1 MQQLLWDGSHEEGL
15 QRETKRLG
23 RVCELLDE
31 LFGKWKVV
39 FQDWRS
45 KNLNENLQTK
55 TQKSEER
62 KEMID
67 NIVGT
72 LEQQKLACS
81 VRKMG
86 ARDEEEI
93 TSNVDGED
101 EVVEVAK
108 NTAETMEKFTLVQ
121 EKDNW
126 TNKQKQSQLRVEQI
140 LSAVAASH
148 LKTGKP
154 RNSKKLT
161 SKKVQRPK

>member
-1 MQQLLWDGSHEEGL
+1 M
-15 QRETKRLG
+15 
-23 RVCELLDE
+23 
-31 LFGKWKVV
+31 
-39 FQDWRS
+39 
-45 KNLNENLQTK
+45 NENLQTK

-86 ARDEEEI
+86 ARDVEEI
-93 TSNVDGED
+93 TSNVDRED

-121 EKDNW
+121 K
-126 TNKQKQSQLRVEQI
+126 KEQI
-140 LSAVAASH
+140 NKNNPS
-148 LKTGKP
+148 
-154 RNSKKLT
+154 
-161 SKKVQRPK
+161 

>member
-1 MQQLLWDGSHEEGL
+1 MGHM
-15 QRETKRLG
+15 KRDCKERQKDWAEYVSSLMS
-23 RVCELLDE
+23 CLASE
-31 LFGKWKVV
+31 KVV

-86 ARDEEEI
+86 ARDVEEI
-93 TSNVDGED
+93 TSNVDGEY

-121 EKDNW
+121 KKDN
-126 TNKQKQSQLRVEQI
+126 
-140 LSAVAASH
+140 
-148 LKTGKP
+148 
-154 RNSKKLT
+154 
-161 SKKVQRPK
+161 

>member
-1 MQQLLWDGSHEEGL
+1 M
-15 QRETKRLG
+15 
-23 RVCELLDE
+23 
-31 LFGKWKVV
+31 
-39 FQDWRS
+39 
-45 KNLNENLQTK
+45 NENLQTK

-62 KEMID
+62 KEMIY

-121 EKDNW
+121 EKDN
-126 TNKQKQSQLRVEQI
+126 
-140 LSAVAASH
+140 
-148 LKTGKP
+148 
-154 RNSKKLT
+154 
-161 SKKVQRPK
+161 